1 MNSVKKAVIITTIF
15 GLFVYAATACSD
27 STTASEDDRN
37 RQSYDLILVDSGAN
51 VGSVVTEDALEG
63 ENTLTSQAFFI
74 TITITNSEFTQ
85 PMTVNL
91 DHSNGRCG
99 IGNVFSEERRDL
111 PCEYELF
118 LDEKEGFRVIAE
130 DGDGDV
136 ALLDL

>member
-1 MNSVKKAVIITTIF
+1 MNSYPKLTSLNAVV
-15 GLFVYAATACSD
+15 LFVLFTTFACSD
-27 STTASEDDRN
+27 STSATEEDRN
-37 RQSYDLILVDSGAN
+37 RQTYDLILAENGEII
-51 VGSVVTEDALEG
+51 GSVVTEDALEG
-63 ENTLTSQAFFI
+63 DDTRTSEAFFV

-85 PMTVNL
+85 PMTVYL

-118 LDEKEGFRVIAE
+118 LNEKEGLRVIAE
-130 DGDGDV
+130 DGDGDA